1 MDAHPTRPGPG
12 HPAPPDPARPD
23 LAPPASGRPDS
34 GHSDSGHSD
43 ADLFTRHGL
52 DAERLLTT
60 LGDLPPSTI
69 AGLEPTEE
77 SLLIHLEPIRDD
89 PRGTLAGLFEVVA
102 PRSWQAVAVCVEG
115 RSDAVPGEDPD
126 DETEVD
132 IRALLMRSG
141 VLCTRID
148 GADGSEQ
155 LPATTSH
162 PSSATGSAPDA
173 PSGLLVD
180 CLHRMLGLA
189 TPGPAPDA
197 VDVALGTWAQAM
209 LEHLFDRGDL
219 SWVDAVRL
227 HPGAPGAAGAAA
239 ASLEPVAPSVETLV
253 EATFRSTDDWD
264 WARVHR
270 RARHGSVRAALT
282 PGEAAWMDTAMYG
295 RWVVSHLADP
305 LGVAEL
311 LDSHDFDQ
319 VAAGLR
325 AVVDGVERWRDPAGA
340 A

>member
-1 MDAHPTRPGPG
+1 MRPGSARPD
-12 HPAPPDPARPD
+12 PTPADLAPPDPTPADLTPPD
-23 LAPPASGRPDS
+23 LAPPGT
-34 GHSDSGHSD
+34 
-43 ADLFTRHGL
+43 DLFARHGL

-60 LGDLPPSTI
+60 QGDLPPATV
-69 AGLEPTEE
+69 AGREPTEE
-77 SLLIHLEPIRDD
+77 SLLIHLAPIRDD
-89 PRGTLAGLFEVVA
+89 PRGTLAGLFELVA

-115 RSDAVPGEDPD
+115 RSDAPPGEDD
-126 DETEVD
+126 ADVD

-141 VLCTRID
+141 ALCTRID
-148 GADGSEQ
+148 GTGGTEQ

-162 PSSATGSAPDA
+162 PSSAAGSEPDA

-180 CLHRMLGLA
+180 CLHRVLGLA

-197 VDVALGTWAQAM
+197 VDVALGTWSQAM

-219 SWVDAVRL
+219 SWADAVRL
-227 HPGAPGAAGAAA
+227 HPGAPGSVAAA
-239 ASLEPVAPSVETLV
+239 LDPVAPSVETLV

-282 PGEAAWMDTAMYG
+282 PGEASWMDTAMYG

-311 LDSHDFDQ
+311 LDSHDFDE

-325 AVVDGVERWRDPAGA
+325 AVVDGVERWRDPASA

>member
-1 MDAHPTRPGPG
+1 MDAHHTRPGPTR
-12 HPAPPDPARPD
+12 PDTTPPNTTPPNTARPD
-23 LAPPASGRPDS
+23 TTPPET
-34 GHSDSGHSD
+34 
-43 ADLFTRHGL
+43 DLFDRHGL

-77 SLLIHLEPIRDD
+77 SLLIHLAPIRDD
-89 PRGTLAGLFEVVA
+89 PRGTLAGLFELVA

-115 RSDAVPGEDPD
+115 RSDAPPDEDD
-126 DETEVD
+126 ADVD

-141 VLCTRID
+141 ALCTRID
-148 GADGSEQ
+148 GAGGAEQ

-162 PSSATGSAPDA
+162 PSSATGSAADA

-180 CLHRMLGLA
+180 CLHRVLGLA

-197 VDVALGTWAQAM
+197 VDVALGTWSQAM

-219 SWVDAVRL
+219 SWADAVRL
-227 HPGAPGAAGAAA
+227 HPGAPGSV
-239 ASLEPVAPSVETLV
+239 ASSHEPVAPSVETLV

-311 LDSHDFDQ
+311 LDSHDFDE

-325 AVVDGVERWRDPAGA
+325 AVVDGVERWRDPASA